1 MKIRKKVL
9 IAAFSMVKRIL
20 TASKSNTSEKD
31 NLLLKKKNEKKLV
44 EYRQKYQP
52 QVNRFIFVQFSSNL
66 LSQELAHKDSKII
79 VCYVLSSRLGE
90 ISVYLMKFPYTC
102 TANKKYPWV

>member
-9 IAAFSMVKRIL
+9 IAAFSLVKRIL
-20 TASKSNTSEKD
+20 TANKSNTSEKD

-79 VCYVLSSRLGE
+79 VCYVYFRISDE
-90 ISVYLMKFPYTC
+90 ISIHLYS
-102 TANKKYPWV
+102 